1 MRRNITQIEAGHFDI
16 LVIGGGINGCAIA
29 RDAALR
35 GAKVALIEK
44 DDFAAGASGKT
55 TKLIHGGIR
64 YLEQFNFKLVYEALH
79 ERAILLKI
87 SPHLVKPLEFI
98 IPVYKDDPR
107 SLLKIRTGVFIY
119 DKLAGSNNMRCHQ
132 TLKKNAVLSVEQN
145 IAPSGLKGAVVYC
158 DAQMDD
164 IRLCL
169 DNAISAYEAGATVA
183 NKIEAAGFIKKE
195 GRVTGVEAL
204 DKLTQKKFFIHS
216 GILVNATGAWSNRI
230 VKIDEPGAPEITRP
244 TKGIHI
250 VYRSLPH
257 KRAILFSG
265 RKEKRILFIIPWR
278 NLTLIGTTDTDYN
291 GSLDE
296 VYANADDVD
305 YLLEETRRVFP
316 NENLGRKGVI
326 TTFAG
331 LRPLVN
337 PVRDTIALCRLSI
350 FSNGVNK
357 QNKPAWQV
365 SREHL
370 IKESASGL
378 ISVVGGKYTT
388 YRRLAQQVVDLALSK
403 MKGRNF
409 KKCVTSTL
417 GPSSPVFNVH
427 GSGAGKADLPKLI
440 EYAVKEEMANSL
452 TDLLVRRLQLS
463 TTASLGLSHL
473 QECADIMSRLLNWS
487 DAQKGEQISMY
498 KEEVRKNM
506 NF

>member
-1 MRRNITQIEAGHFDI
+1 MRRDIAQLEAGHFDI

-79 ERAILLKI
+79 ERAILLKT

-98 IPVYKDDPR
+98 IPAYKGDPR

-119 DKLAGSNNMRCHQ
+119 DKLAGSNNIRCHQ
-132 TLKKNAVLSVEQN
+132 TLKKNAALSVEQN
-145 IAPSGLKGAVVYC
+145 IEPSGLKGAVVYY

-169 DNAISAYEAGATVA
+169 DNALSAYKAGGYVA

-195 GRVTGVEAL
+195 GKITGVEAL
-204 DKLTQKKFFIHS
+204 DKLTQKKFLIYA
-216 GILVNATGAWSNRI
+216 GIVVNATGAWSNRI

-257 KRAILFSG
+257 KRAILLSG
-265 RKEKRILFIIPWR
+265 RKEKRIFFIIPWR
-278 NLTLIGTTDTDYN
+278 DLALIGTTDTDYS

-296 VYANADDVD
+296 VYANADEVD

-337 PVRDTIALCRLSI
+337 R
-350 FSNGVNK
+350 

-388 YRRLAQQVVDLALSK
+388 YRHLAQQVVDLALLK
-403 MKGRNF
+403 MKGRVF
-409 KKCVTSTL
+409 KKCVTKTL
-417 GPSSPVFNVH
+417 GLSSPTSDVYTSEVYT
-427 GSGAGKADLPKLI
+427 SDVGKADLTKLI

-452 TDLLVRRLQLS
+452 ADLLVRRLQLS
-463 TTASLGLSHL
+463 TTPSLGLSHL

-487 DAQKGEQISMY
+487 DTQKGEQISMY
-498 KEEVRKNM
+498 KEEVKKNM
-506 NF
+506 DF